1 MGPSG
6 GVPSDTRAQLG
17 AADRLLG
24 AIIETVDDAVFTC
37 DAAGRIVSWPAIAQ
51 RLFGLRDADA
61 LGCDLYSVFPEHLR
75 SEVRSLTARVLAGEH
90 ITHVEGEVV
99 RTDGLPVPVWLSL
112 CPVEDERGGVL
123 GALIVARDVTEQH
136 LAQARLAE
144 VEVRLAESEAIAHV
158 GSWLWDLRTEVVQWS
173 SEFHRIH
180 GMDPHDFGG
189 TLEAHLA
196 VVHPDDRAVVRATME
211 RSIVARRQFEEEHR
225 IVRPDGKVRVVRI
238 WGQPSIGSAGGA
250 VGLRGSGAT

>member
-1 MGPSG
+1 M
-6 GVPSDTRAQLG
+6 
-17 AADRLLG
+17 
-24 AIIETVDDAVFTC
+24 
-37 DAAGRIVSWPAIAQ
+37 
-51 RLFGLRDADA
+51 
-61 LGCDLYSVFPEHLR
+61 
-75 SEVRSLTARVLAGEH
+75 RSLTARVLAGEH

-123 GALIVARDVTEQH
+123 GALVVARDVTEQH

-144 VEVRLAESEAIAHV
+144 VEVRLEESEAITHV

-180 GMDPHDFGG
+180 GIDPHDFGG

-211 RSIVARRQFEEEHR
+211 SRLSPVARSKRSTASFGPMARSGSCAFRASRRSDPRGVPLASAARAQR
-225 IVRPDGKVRVVRI
+225 DRPG
-238 WGQPSIGSAGGA
+238 
-250 VGLRGSGAT
+250 RGSVVTNQAPDSGHEVPARLGLGGCAVEHSGRLP